1 MRLTFRSIITD
12 YQIIVTVIML
22 LCAWKWGDWRNWKK
36 YYPTMLFFT
45 LGDFAYG
52 LLTYNYP
59 LWEFESP
66 LLKTTLSDFLISL
79 VFFPA
84 TLLIYLPHFP
94 EKLKHKIPYV
104 LLWVAIYTLIERV
117 SFLTGFFSYHN
128 GWTIWLSLIFNGIM
142 FPLLA
147 LHHKKPLLALL
158 AAFTGGT
165 LLMFYFKVPLISMK

>member
-1 MRLTFRSIITD
+1 MRFPWVLFISD

-22 LCAWKWGDWRNWKK
+22 LCAWKWGDWRNWKA
-36 YYPTMLFFT
+36 YYPTMLFFA

-94 EKLKHKIPYV
+94 RQLKRQIPYV
-104 LLWVAIYTLIERV
+104 FFWVAVYTVIERV
-117 SFLTGFFSYHN
+117 SHKLGFFSYHH
-128 GWTIWLSLIFNGIM
+128 GWNIGWSILFNFVM
-142 FPLLA
+142 FTLLQV
-147 LHHKKPLLALL
+147 HHKKPHW
-158 AAFTGGT
+158 T
-165 LLMFYFKVPLISMK
+165 LLLSVSAAIGILVYFRVPVSSMK